1 MVDKDKLEKAIKDS
15 GLKKSYISKKMGLSL
30 ETLKNKMTGRSKWY
44 IDECLAIKSL
54 LGISDAEAI
63 AIFFADDVAKTAT
76 STNETADEQSA
87 KFLG

>member
-1 MVDKDKLEKAIKDS
+1 MVDRGKLAKAIRDS
-15 GLKKSYISKKMGLSL
+15 GLKKSYISEKMGLSV

-44 IDECLAIKSL
+44 IDECIAIKSL

-63 AIFFADDVAKTAT
+63 AIFFADDVAEMAT
-76 STNETADEQSA
+76 STNGTADEQSA